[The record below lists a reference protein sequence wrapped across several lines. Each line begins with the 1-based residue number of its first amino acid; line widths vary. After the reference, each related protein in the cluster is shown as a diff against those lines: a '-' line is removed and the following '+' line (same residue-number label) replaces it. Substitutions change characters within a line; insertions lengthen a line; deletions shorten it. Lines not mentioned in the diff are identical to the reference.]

1 MPSPT
6 TVEYLDGEFEI
17 NEQDPSSVA
26 ELVELLGEDAVR
38 QETIS
43 NLRYRN
49 KHPRVYRKV
58 SAMVET
64 AFPREVK
71 ESKTNADGTI
81 KEVKVS
87 PIDHLRAYLAT
98 GDAAKADLAEKFN
111 IVANEEPLFV
121 KGERAGGAGK
131 ISKDALDTANK
142 YFAAGDDLVEQCVT
156 QIEATVPGYKVG
168 RDADGAA
175 TPESLARG
183 ISALGKHIERESKKK
198 ALGSLP
204 GLA

>member
-17 NEQDPSSVA
+17 NEQEPSSVA

-58 SAMVET
+58 SALVESSF
-64 AFPREVK
+64 AREVK
-71 ESKTNADGTI
+71 ESKTNADGTVKEI
-81 KEVKVS
+81 KIS
-87 PIDHLRAYLAT
+87 PIDHLRAYLAS
-98 GDAAKADLAEKFN
+98 GDTAKADLAEKFN
-111 IVANEEPLFV
+111 AVANEEPLFV
-121 KGERAGGAGK
+121 KGERAGGSGK
-131 ISKDALDTANK
+131 ISKDALDNANK
-142 YFAAGDDLVEQCVT
+142 YFAVGDDAVEACASA
-156 QIEATVPGYKVG
+156 IEANVPGYKVG

-183 ISALGKHIERESKKK
+183 IQALGKYVQQQAQKA

-204 GLA
+204 KF